1 MTKVIDEFTKENIKE
16 VREIIQT
23 KLNELNVNGLNI
35 ILGNISFD
43 KDSFKSSIQVTLDGS
58 ESIYVKEFK
67 SRYYAHCFKG
77 DEVGKTFTLRND
89 LYKFLGF
96 VPRKRVH
103 IALIERISD
112 GKKYNIDASEVLRFL
127 TTK

>member
-1 MTKVIDEFTKENIKE
+1 MQKVIDEFTKENIKE

-67 SRYYAHCFKG
+67 SKYYAHCFKG
-77 DEVGKTFTLRND
+77 DEVGKTF
-89 LYKFLGF
+89 
-96 VPRKRVH
+96 
-103 IALIERISD
+103 
-112 GKKYNIDASEVLRFL
+112 VLRDAL
-127 TTK
+127 

>member
-1 MTKVIDEFTKENIKE
+1 
-16 VREIIQT
+16 
-23 KLNELNVNGLNI
+23 
-35 ILGNISFD
+35 
-43 KDSFKSSIQVTLDGS
+43 LDGS

-67 SRYYAHCFKG
+67 SKYYAHCFKG
-77 DEVGKTFTLRND
+77 DEVGKTFVLRD
-89 LYKFLGF
+89 ALYKFLGF